1 MKYIEYAHYDI
12 ASNETEVKN
21 LITEAI
27 NFRPNSI
34 SILPTSVKLA
44 KSLLP
49 LSIKLAAVI
58 DYPLGV
64 MDQKSRLISVENCI
78 RSGCDII
85 EIVSPSYFLCNRKY
99 DKFRE
104 DITKVKELCDS
115 QGIEIRYILE
125 YRVFTL
131 ELMYKAAQIL
141 IGHDIKTIYPSTGY
155 LLDNLSDNILA
166 CGLISKKVDKIQLIS
181 NGNVWNDSHIDLI
194 QKTSSVFGIKCHTIN
209 SLKKMA
215 NICGQKL
222 N

>member
-12 ASNETEVKN
+12 ASNETEIKN

-34 SILPTSVKLA
+34 SVLPTSVKLA

-104 DITKVKELCDS
+104 DITKVKELCDP

-141 IGHDIKTIYPSTGY
+141 IGHEIKTIYPSTGY
-155 LLDNLSDNILA
+155 
-166 CGLISKKVDKIQLIS
+166 
-181 NGNVWNDSHIDLI
+181 
-194 QKTSSVFGIKCHTIN
+194 
-209 SLKKMA
+209 
-215 NICGQKL
+215 
-222 N
+222 